1 MTLNDLNEKS
11 FYLGDYKESEVKVN
25 VAGFLLPLENVRVKD
40 GEIHLIISASA
51 LEDRQLEIHLER
63 S

>member
-11 FYLGDYKESEVKVN
+11 YYLGDYKNSEVKVN
-25 VAGFLLPLENVRVKD
+25 VAGFMLPLENVRIKD

-51 LEDRQLEIHLER
+51 LEDREIEIHKEKI
-63 S
+63 